1 MFNRKKDFIV
11 LFLFFNAV
19 LLMGYPYVANFIFEH
34 QTESLVTS
42 VEKVE
47 EQVDDTEKEEIR
59 KIVKRYNEEIF
70 NGGVKLC
77 DPFKEEIKNIR
88 TVDYNKLLNI
98 NQEGVMGI
106 VSIPT
111 IGIKL
116 PIYHGTSEKILEKGI
131 GHLEGSSLPVGGE
144 NTHTVLTGHT
154 GLSNAKL
161 FTDLTELEKGELFF
175 LNILGEQLVYQ
186 VDQIKK
192 VLPTDLEELCIK
204 EGEDYCT
211 LVTCT
216 PYGVNTHRLLVRG
229 KRIQQGEKL
238 FYYQDI
244 KKKHVESKWME
255 EYEKALKYSLII
267 LGICLFVLFVWRK
280 NREKG
285 KSCM

>member
-1 MFNRKKDFIV
+1 MV
-11 LFLFFNAV
+11 
-19 LLMGYPYVANFIFEH
+19 LMGYPYLANYIFEH
-34 QTESLVTS
+34 QTKSLVNA

-47 EQVDDTEKEEIR
+47 EKIDDEEKEEIR
-59 KIVKRYNEEIF
+59 KAVKYYNEEIF
-70 NGGVKLC
+70 SAGVKLC
-77 DPFKEEIKNIR
+77 DPFKEEVRNIKEE
-88 TVDYNKLLNI
+88 DYGKLLNT
-98 NQEGVMGI
+98 NEEGVIGI
-106 VSIPT
+106 ISVPT

-131 GHLEGSSLPVGGE
+131 GHLEGSSLPIGGE
-144 NTHTVLTGHT
+144 STHTVLTGHT

-161 FTDLTELEKGELFF
+161 FTDLTELERGELFF

-192 VLPTDLEELCIK
+192 VLPTDLEELYIK
-204 EGEDYCT
+204 KGEDYCT

-229 KRIQQGEKL
+229 TRIQPREPA
-238 FYYQDI
+238 FHYEEI

-255 EYEKALKYSLII
+255 EYEKALKYSLGI
-267 LGICLFVLFVWRK
+267 LGIGLLVLFLWKK
-280 NREKG
+280 NKEKG